1 MEYDAA
7 LRDREQA
14 LNGPVPI
21 LKRKTRAPIYKQ
33 KSSIMSFIYFSK
45 THTYSI
51 PPQSQ
56 FLAIKGLVTVSI
68 TVLFPEYH
76 MVGMI

>member
-21 LKRKTRAPIYKQ
+21 LKRKQELQYINKNQVSCY
-33 KSSIMSFIYFSK
+33 SFIFQKLTSVCS
-45 THTYSI
+45 HC
-51 PPQSQ
+51 
-56 FLAIKGLVTVSI
+56 
-68 TVLFPEYH
+68 
-76 MVGMI
+76 